1 MQMEKLDVQIQPKLK
16 KIALYT
22 LIFMALLHG
31 YRYVSLGFSHDSLAF
46 AWQPDLEWQISLGR
60 YMQPFYWWIIRGR
73 IAAPFIVGVLSYGY
87 MVGSVYGVASLLD
100 LKAKTTLFL
109 LSGLMCGSL
118 AFVALDATY
127 SHTADVYMLALMLNI
142 AAAWLCLRGKRR
154 VPSVLAAV
162 VLLVISTGLY
172 QAYLQVFTALTMVW
186 ALLRLLKTDDRA
198 IPEAVA
204 RCAQSFLALMLA
216 MALFFVGYYV
226 VMAVTGVEA
235 VSKANSIGGMK
246 VLSGAALVDM
256 VKTTWKMPLRQLGR
270 LQGRIA
276 PLARM
281 LTAVVLMTGAAATI
295 FTARRSRVSA
305 WQALGMAVLV
315 LLLPFGMNWICLFC
329 GGVVHDLMMYAY
341 IVPLL
346 AALAA
351 NERAWNL
358 ALADEGKQ
366 IGKKTR
372 AAACVLPLAV
382 LTLLFDR
389 GIYANQIY
397 LKKDLEYDATL
408 SVMTRVVDRIEQ
420 VEGYIPGET
429 PVEFLG
435 DILRSQLAMTRP
447 AFAHLGSLT
456 GTEENYAITYAD
468 TFWMYLEDVMGYP
481 IKRFRETKNE
491 EQERVTDD
499 MPCFPDKDSVQ
510 MVDGVVFVK
519 LAAQ

>member
-1 MQMEKLDVQIQPKLK
+1 MEKLDVQIQPKLK

-60 YMQPFYWWIIRGR
+60 YMQPFYWWIVRGR
-73 IAAPFIVGVLSYGY
+73 IGAPFIVGVLSYGY

-100 LKAKTTLFL
+100 LNAKTTLFL
-109 LSGLMCGSL
+109 LAGLMCGSM
-118 AFVALDATY
+118 ALICSDATY
-127 SHTADVYMLALMLNI
+127 VYLTDIYTLALMLNI
-142 AAAWLCLRGKRR
+142 AAAWLCLRGRRR
-154 VPSVLAAV
+154 VPSVLAAA
-162 VLLVISTGLY
+162 VLMVISTGLY

-235 VSKANSIGGMK
+235 VSRENSIGGMK

-256 VKTTWKMPLRQLGR
+256 VKTTWKMPLWQLER

-305 WQALGMAVLV
+305 WQALGMAVLA

-329 GGVVHDLMMYAY
+329 SGAVHDLMRYAY

-435 DILRSQLAMTRP
+435 DIQRSQLAMTRP

-456 GTEENYAITYAD
+456 GTEENYAITHAD

-519 LAAQ
+519 LTAQ

>member
-1 MQMEKLDVQIQPKLK
+1 MEKLDVQIQPKLK

-31 YRYVSLGFSHDSLAF
+31 YRYVSLGFSHDSLTF

-100 LKAKTTLFL
+100 LKAKTSLFL
-109 LSGLMCGSL
+109 LAGLMCGSL
-118 AFVALDATY
+118 AFIALDATY

-142 AAAWLCLRGKRR
+142 AAAWLCLRGRRR

-198 IPEAVA
+198 IPEAAA

-295 FTARRSRVSA
+295 SASVTPAAVSA
-305 WQALGMAVLV
+305 AAMAVSAPVMLESESESPSPPERMRTNTPTETAFSGTSEKYV
-315 LLLPFGMNWICLFC
+315 SASGRESASSIAVPRSTPSAVNIPSVSPSVSSSPSTTQLSPGTANAA
-329 GGVVHDLMMYAY
+329 VVSSSNARIQEMSFF
-341 IVPLL
+341 
-346 AALAA
+346 
-351 NERAWNL
+351 
-358 ALADEGKQ
+358 
-366 IGKKTR
+366 KKR
-372 AAACVLPLAV
+372 
-382 LTLLFDR
+382 LTSR
-389 GIYANQIY
+389 
-397 LKKDLEYDATL
+397 K
-408 SVMTRVVDRIEQ
+408 
-420 VEGYIPGET
+420 
-429 PVEFLG
+429 
-435 DILRSQLAMTRP
+435 
-447 AFAHLGSLT
+447 
-456 GTEENYAITYAD
+456 
-468 TFWMYLEDVMGYP
+468 
-481 IKRFRETKNE
+481 
-491 EQERVTDD
+491 
-499 MPCFPDKDSVQ
+499 
-510 MVDGVVFVK
+510 
-519 LAAQ
+519 

>member
-1 MQMEKLDVQIQPKLK
+1 MEKLDVQIQPKLK

-100 LKAKTTLFL
+100 LKAKTSLFL
-109 LSGLMCGSL
+109 LAGLMCGSL
-118 AFVALDATY
+118 AFIALDATY

-142 AAAWLCLRGKRR
+142 AAAWLCLRGRRR
-154 VPSVLAAV
+154 VPSVLAAA

-198 IPEAVA
+198 IPEAAA

-235 VSKANSIGGMK
+235 VSRENSIGGMK

-256 VKTTWKMPLRQLGR
+256 VKTTWKMPLWKLKR

-329 GGVVHDLMMYAY
+329 SGAVHDLMMYAY

-389 GIYANQIY
+389 GIYANQMY

-435 DILRSQLAMTRP
+435 DIQRSQLAMTRP

-456 GTEENYAITYAD
+456 GTEENYAITYGD

>member
-1 MQMEKLDVQIQPKLK
+1 
-16 KIALYT
+16 
-22 LIFMALLHG
+22 
-31 YRYVSLGFSHDSLAF
+31 
-46 AWQPDLEWQISLGR
+46 
-60 YMQPFYWWIIRGR
+60 MQPFYWWIIRGR

-100 LKAKTTLFL
+100 LKAKTSLFL
-109 LSGLMCGSL
+109 LAGLMCGSL
-118 AFVALDATY
+118 AFIALDATY

-142 AAAWLCLRGKRR
+142 AAAWLCLRGRRR

-198 IPEAVA
+198 IPEAAA

-295 FTARRSRVSA
+295 FTARRSRISA
-305 WQALGMAVLV
+305 WQALGMAVLA
-315 LLLPFGMNWICLFC
+315 LLLAFGMNWICLFC
-329 GGVVHDLMMYAY
+329 SGVVHDLMMYAY

-397 LKKDLEYDATL
+397 LKKDLEYDTTL

-435 DILRSQLAMTRP
+435 DIQRSKLAMTRP
-447 AFAHLGSLT
+447 AFAHLDSLT
-456 GTEENYAITYAD
+456 GTEENYAITYGD

>member
-1 MQMEKLDVQIQPKLK
+1 MEKLDVQIQPKLK

-109 LSGLMCGSL
+109 LAGLMCGSL
-118 AFVALDATY
+118 AFIALDATY

-142 AAAWLCLRGKRR
+142 AAAWLCLRGRRR
-154 VPSVLAAV
+154 VPSVLAAA
-162 VLLVISTGLY
+162 VLMVISTGLY

-235 VSKANSIGGMK
+235 VSRENSIGGMK

-256 VKTTWKMPLRQLGR
+256 VKTTWKMPLWQLER

-329 GGVVHDLMMYAY
+329 SGAVHDLMRYAY

-435 DILRSQLAMTRP
+435 DILRSQLTMTRP

>member
-1 MQMEKLDVQIQPKLK
+1 MEKLDVQIQPKLK

-46 AWQPDLEWQISLGR
+46 AWQPDLKWQISLGR

-73 IAAPFIVGVLSYGY
+73 IGAPFIVGVLSYGY
-87 MVGSVYGVASLLD
+87 MVGSVYGVASLLG

-109 LSGLMCGSL
+109 LAGLMCGSL
-118 AFVALDATY
+118 ALICSDATY
-127 SHTADVYMLALMLNI
+127 VYLTDIYTLALMLNI
-142 AAAWLCLRGKRR
+142 AAAWLCLRGRRR
-154 VPSVLAAV
+154 VPSVLAAA
-162 VLLVISTGLY
+162 VLLAISTGLY

-186 ALLRLLKTDDRA
+186 ALLRLLEADDRA
-198 IPEAVA
+198 MPEAAA
-204 RCAQSFLALMLA
+204 RCAQSVLALLLA
-216 MALFFVGYYV
+216 MALFFVGYRV
-226 VMAVTGVEA
+226 VLAVTGVEA
-235 VSKANSIGGMK
+235 VSETNSIGGLK
-246 VLSGAALVDM
+246 TLSGTALAEL
-256 VKTTWKMPLRQLGR
+256 VKTTWLMPLRQLGR

-281 LTAVVLMTGAAATI
+281 LTAVVLMTGAAATV
-295 FTARRSRVSA
+295 FTARCRRVSA
-305 WQALGMAVLV
+305 WQALGMLVLA
-315 LLLPFGMNWICLFC
+315 LLLPFGVNWICLFC

-341 IVPLL
+341 IVPML

-397 LKKDLEYDATL
+397 LKKNLEYDATL

-420 VEGYIPGET
+420 VEGYVPGET
-429 PVEFLG
+429 PVKFLG
-435 DILRSQLAMTRP
+435 NIQWSQLAMKRP
-447 AFAHLGSLT
+447 AFASLGGLT
-456 GTEENYAITYAD
+456 GTGENYAITYED

-481 IKRFRETKNE
+481 IRRFKEARNE
-491 EQERVTDD
+491 EQWRVTGD

-519 LAAQ
+519 LTVQ

>member
-1 MQMEKLDVQIQPKLK
+1 MEKLDVQIQPKLK

-100 LKAKTTLFL
+100 LKAKTSLFL
-109 LSGLMCGSL
+109 LAGLMCGSL
-118 AFVALDATY
+118 AFIALDATY

-154 VPSVLAAV
+154 VPSVLAAA

-172 QAYLQVFTALTMVW
+172 QAYLQVFTALTMAW

-235 VSKANSIGGMK
+235 VSRENSIGGMK

-256 VKTTWKMPLRQLGR
+256 VKTTWKMPLWQLGR

-329 GGVVHDLMMYAY
+329 SGAVHDLMMYAY

-389 GIYANQIY
+389 GIYANQMY

-435 DILRSQLAMTRP
+435 DIQRSQLAMTRP

>member
-1 MQMEKLDVQIQPKLK
+1 MERLDVQIQPKLK

-109 LSGLMCGSL
+109 LAGLMCGSL
-118 AFVALDATY
+118 AFIALDATY

-154 VPSVLAAV
+154 VPSVLAAA

>member
-1 MQMEKLDVQIQPKLK
+1 MEKLDVQIQPKLK

-73 IAAPFIVGVLSYGY
+73 IGAPFIVGVLSYGY

-100 LKAKTTLFL
+100 LKAKTSLFL
-109 LSGLMCGSL
+109 LAGLMCGSL
-118 AFVALDATY
+118 AFIALDATY

-142 AAAWLCLRGKRR
+142 AAAWLCLRGRRR
-154 VPSVLAAV
+154 VPSVLAAA

-186 ALLRLLKTDDRA
+186 ALLRLLKTDGRA
-198 IPEAVA
+198 IPEAAA

-305 WQALGMAVLV
+305 WQALGMAVLA

-358 ALADEGKQ
+358 ALANKGKQ

-389 GIYANQIY
+389 GIYANQMY

-435 DILRSQLAMTRP
+435 DIQRSQLAMTRP

-456 GTEENYAITYAD
+456 GTEENYAITYGD

>member
-1 MQMEKLDVQIQPKLK
+1 MEKLDVQIQPKLK

-100 LKAKTTLFL
+100 LKAKTSLFL
-109 LSGLMCGSL
+109 LAGLMCGSL
-118 AFVALDATY
+118 AFIALDATY

-142 AAAWLCLRGKRR
+142 AAAWLCLRGRRR
-154 VPSVLAAV
+154 VPSVLAAA

-186 ALLRLLKTDDRA
+186 ALLRLLEADDRA
-198 IPEAVA
+198 IPEVVA

-305 WQALGMAVLV
+305 WQALGMAVLA

-358 ALADEGKQ
+358 ALADEEKQ

-397 LKKDLEYDATL
+397 LKKDLEYDTTL

-435 DILRSQLAMTRP
+435 DIQRSKLAMTRP

-456 GTEENYAITYAD
+456 GTEENYAITYGD

>member
-1 MQMEKLDVQIQPKLK
+1 MEKLDVQIQPKLK

-100 LKAKTTLFL
+100 LKVKTTLFL
-109 LSGLMCGSL
+109 LAGLMCGSL
-118 AFVALDATY
+118 AFIALDATY
-127 SHTADVYMLALMLNI
+127 SHTVDVYMLALMLNI

-281 LTAVVLMTGAAATI
+281 LTVVVLMTGAAATI

-329 GGVVHDLMMYAY
+329 SGAVHDLMMYAY

-397 LKKDLEYDATL
+397 LKKDLEYDTTL

-435 DILRSQLAMTRP
+435 DIQRSQLAMTRP
-447 AFAHLGSLT
+447 AFAHLGGLT
-456 GTEENYAITYAD
+456 GTEENYAITYGD

>member
-1 MQMEKLDVQIQPKLK
+1 MEKLDVQIQPKLK

-100 LKAKTTLFL
+100 LKAKTSLFL
-109 LSGLMCGSL
+109 LAGLMCGSL
-118 AFVALDATY
+118 AFIALDATY

-142 AAAWLCLRGKRR
+142 AAAWLCLRGRRR

-198 IPEAVA
+198 IPEAAA

-276 PLARM
+276 PLA
-281 LTAVVLMTGAAATI
+281 
-295 FTARRSRVSA
+295 
-305 WQALGMAVLV
+305 

-397 LKKDLEYDATL
+397 LKKDLEYDTTL

-429 PVEFLG
+429 PVKFLG
-435 DILRSQLAMTRP
+435 DIQRSKLAMTRP
-447 AFAHLGSLT
+447 AFAHLDSLT
-456 GTEENYAITYAD
+456 GTEENYAITYGD

-491 EQERVTDD
+491 GQERVTDD

>member
-1 MQMEKLDVQIQPKLK
+1 MEKLDVQIQPKLK

-100 LKAKTTLFL
+100 LKAKTSLFL
-109 LSGLMCGSL
+109 LAGLMCGSL
-118 AFVALDATY
+118 AFIALDATY
-127 SHTADVYMLALMLNI
+127 SHTADVYMLALTLNI
-142 AAAWLCLRGKRR
+142 AAAWLCLRGRRR

-198 IPEAVA
+198 IPEAAA

-305 WQALGMAVLV
+305 WQALGMAVLA

-358 ALADEGKQ
+358 ALANKGKQ

-397 LKKDLEYDATL
+397 LKKDLEYDTTL

-435 DILRSQLAMTRP
+435 DIQRSQLAMTRP
-447 AFAHLGSLT
+447 AFAHLDSLT
-456 GTEENYAITYAD
+456 GTEENYAITYGD

-519 LAAQ
+519 LTTQ

>member
-109 LSGLMCGSL
+109 LAGLMCGSL
-118 AFVALDATY
+118 AFIALDATY

-142 AAAWLCLRGKRR
+142 AAAWLCLRGRRR

-235 VSKANSIGGMK
+235 VSKVNSIGGMK

-305 WQALGMAVLV
+305 WQALGMAVLA

-397 LKKDLEYDATL
+397 LKKDLEYDTTL

-435 DILRSQLAMTRP
+435 DIQRSQLAMTRP

-456 GTEENYAITYAD
+456 GTEENYAITYGD

>member
-1 MQMEKLDVQIQPKLK
+1 MEKLDVQIQPKLK

-109 LSGLMCGSL
+109 LAGLMCGSL
-118 AFVALDATY
+118 AFIALDATY

-510 MVDGVVFVK
+510 IVDGVVFVK

>member
-1 MQMEKLDVQIQPKLK
+1 MEKLDVQIQPKLK

-109 LSGLMCGSL
+109 LAGLMCGSL
-118 AFVALDATY
+118 AFIALDATY

-142 AAAWLCLRGKRR
+142 AAAWLCLRGRRR

-435 DILRSQLAMTRP
+435 DILRSQLTMTRP

>member
-1 MQMEKLDVQIQPKLK
+1 MEKLDVQIQPKLK

-60 YMQPFYWWIIRGR
+60 YMQPFYWWIVRGR
-73 IAAPFIVGVLSYGY
+73 IGAPFIVGVLSYGY

-100 LKAKTTLFL
+100 LKAKTSLFL
-109 LSGLMCGSL
+109 LAGLMCGSL
-118 AFVALDATY
+118 AFIALDATY

-142 AAAWLCLRGKRR
+142 AAAWLCLRGRRR

-198 IPEAVA
+198 IPEAAA

-305 WQALGMAVLV
+305 WQALGMAVLA

-329 GGVVHDLMMYAY
+329 SGAVHDLMMYAY

-358 ALADEGKQ
+358 ALADEEKQ

-397 LKKDLEYDATL
+397 LKKDLEYDTTL

-456 GTEENYAITYAD
+456 GTEENYAITYGD

-491 EQERVTDD
+491 EQERVTGD

>member
-1 MQMEKLDVQIQPKLK
+1 MEKLDVQIQPKLK

-100 LKAKTTLFL
+100 LKAKTSLFL
-109 LSGLMCGSL
+109 LAGLMCGSL
-118 AFVALDATY
+118 AFIALDATY

>member
-1 MQMEKLDVQIQPKLK
+1 MEKLDVQIQPKLK

-22 LIFMALLHG
+22 LIFMVLLHG

-109 LSGLMCGSL
+109 LAGLMCGSL
-118 AFVALDATY
+118 AFIALDATY

-142 AAAWLCLRGKRR
+142 AAAWLCLRGRRR

-235 VSKANSIGGMK
+235 VSRENSIGGMK

-256 VKTTWKMPLRQLGR
+256 VKTTWKMPLWQLER

-329 GGVVHDLMMYAY
+329 SGAVHDLMMYAY

-397 LKKDLEYDATL
+397 LKKDLEYDTTL

-435 DILRSQLAMTRP
+435 DIQRSKLAMTRP
-447 AFAHLGSLT
+447 AFAHLDSLT
-456 GTEENYAITYAD
+456 GTEENYAITYGD

>member
-1 MQMEKLDVQIQPKLK
+1 MEKLDVQIQPKLK

-109 LSGLMCGSL
+109 LAGLMCGSL
-118 AFVALDATY
+118 AFIALDATY

-447 AFAHLGSLT
+447 AFAHLGGLT
-456 GTEENYAITYAD
+456 GTEENYAITYGD

>member
-1 MQMEKLDVQIQPKLK
+1 MEKLDVQIQPKLK

-100 LKAKTTLFL
+100 LKAKTSLFL
-109 LSGLMCGSL
+109 LAGLMCGSL
-118 AFVALDATY
+118 AFIALDATY

-142 AAAWLCLRGKRR
+142 AAAWLCLRGRRR

-305 WQALGMAVLV
+305 WQALGMAVLA

-329 GGVVHDLMMYAY
+329 SGAVHDLMMYAY

-358 ALADEGKQ
+358 ALANEGKQ

-389 GIYANQIY
+389 GIYANQMY
-397 LKKDLEYDATL
+397 LKKDLEYDTTL

-435 DILRSQLAMTRP
+435 DIQRSKLAMTRP

-456 GTEENYAITYAD
+456 GTEENYAITYGD

>member
-1 MQMEKLDVQIQPKLK
+1 MEKLDVQIQPKLK

-109 LSGLMCGSL
+109 LAGLMCGSL
-118 AFVALDATY
+118 AFIALDATY

-142 AAAWLCLRGKRR
+142 AAAWLCLRGRRR
-154 VPSVLAAV
+154 VPSVLAAA

-216 MALFFVGYYV
+216 MALFFVGYCV

-305 WQALGMAVLV
+305 WQALGMAVLA

-329 GGVVHDLMMYAY
+329 SGAVHDLMMYAY

-389 GIYANQIY
+389 GIYANQMY

-435 DILRSQLAMTRP
+435 DIQRSQLAMTRP
-447 AFAHLGSLT
+447 AFAHLGGLT
-456 GTEENYAITYAD
+456 GTEENYAITYGD

-519 LAAQ
+519 LTAQ

>member
-1 MQMEKLDVQIQPKLK
+1 MEKLDVQIQPKLK

-100 LKAKTTLFL
+100 LKAKTSLFL
-109 LSGLMCGSL
+109 LAGLMCGSL
-118 AFVALDATY
+118 AFIALDATY

-142 AAAWLCLRGKRR
+142 AAAWLCLRGRRR

-198 IPEAVA
+198 IPEAAA

-329 GGVVHDLMMYAY
+329 SGVVHDLMMYAY

-397 LKKDLEYDATL
+397 LKKDLEYDTTL

-435 DILRSQLAMTRP
+435 DIQRSQLAMTRP
-447 AFAHLGSLT
+447 AFAHLDSLT
-456 GTEENYAITYAD
+456 GTEENYAITYGD

>member
-1 MQMEKLDVQIQPKLK
+1 MEKLDVQIQPKLK

-22 LIFMALLHG
+22 LIFMVLLHG

-100 LKAKTTLFL
+100 LKAKTSLFL
-109 LSGLMCGSL
+109 LAGLMCGSL
-118 AFVALDATY
+118 AFIALDATY
-127 SHTADVYMLALMLNI
+127 SHTADVYMLALTLNI
-142 AAAWLCLRGKRR
+142 AAAWLCLRGRRR

-198 IPEAVA
+198 IPEAAA

-305 WQALGMAVLV
+305 WQALGMAVLA

-397 LKKDLEYDATL
+397 LKKDLEYDTTL
-408 SVMTRVVDRIEQ
+408 SVMTRVVDHIEQ

-429 PVEFLG
+429 PVKFLG
-435 DILRSQLAMTRP
+435 DIQRSQLAMTRP

-456 GTEENYAITYAD
+456 GTEENYAITYGD

-519 LAAQ
+519 LTAQ

>member
-1 MQMEKLDVQIQPKLK
+1 MEKLDVQIQPKLK

-22 LIFMALLHG
+22 LIFMVLLHG

-100 LKAKTTLFL
+100 LKAKTSLFL
-109 LSGLMCGSL
+109 LAGLMCGSL
-118 AFVALDATY
+118 AFIALDATY

-142 AAAWLCLRGKRR
+142 AAAWLCLRGRRR

-198 IPEAVA
+198 ILEAVA

-281 LTAVVLMTGAAATI
+281 LTAVVLMT
-295 FTARRSRVSA
+295 
-305 WQALGMAVLV
+305 
-315 LLLPFGMNWICLFC
+315 
-329 GGVVHDLMMYAY
+329 
-341 IVPLL
+341 
-346 AALAA
+346 
-351 NERAWNL
+351 
-358 ALADEGKQ
+358 
-366 IGKKTR
+366 R

-389 GIYANQIY
+389 GIYANQMY

-429 PVEFLG
+429 PVKFLG
-435 DILRSQLAMTRP
+435 DIQRSKLAMTRP

-456 GTEENYAITYAD
+456 GTEENYAITYGD

-519 LAAQ
+519 LTAQ

>member
-1 MQMEKLDVQIQPKLK
+1 MEKLDVQIQPKLK

-100 LKAKTTLFL
+100 LKAKTSLFL
-109 LSGLMCGSL
+109 LAGLMCGSL
-118 AFVALDATY
+118 AFIALDATY

-142 AAAWLCLRGKRR
+142 AAAWLCLRGRRR

-198 IPEAVA
+198 IPEAAA

-235 VSKANSIGGMK
+235 VSRENSIGGMK

-256 VKTTWKMPLRQLGR
+256 VKTTWKMPLWKLKR

-281 LTAVVLMTGAAATI
+281 LTAVVLMTGASATI

-329 GGVVHDLMMYAY
+329 SGAVHDLMMYAY

-358 ALADEGKQ
+358 ALANKGKQ

-435 DILRSQLAMTRP
+435 DIQRSQLAMTRP

-456 GTEENYAITYAD
+456 GTEENYAITYGD

>member
-1 MQMEKLDVQIQPKLK
+1 MEKLDVQIQPKLK

-109 LSGLMCGSL
+109 LAGLMCGSL
-118 AFVALDATY
+118 AFIALDATY

-456 GTEENYAITYAD
+456 GTEENYAITYGD

>member
-1 MQMEKLDVQIQPKLK
+1 MEKLDVQIQPKLK

-100 LKAKTTLFL
+100 LKAKTSLFL
-109 LSGLMCGSL
+109 LAGLMCGSL
-118 AFVALDATY
+118 AFIALDATY

-142 AAAWLCLRGKRR
+142 AAAWLCLRGRRR
-154 VPSVLAAV
+154 VPSVLAAA
-162 VLLVISTGLY
+162 VLMVISTGLY

-198 IPEAVA
+198 IPEAAA

-329 GGVVHDLMMYAY
+329 SGAVHDLMMYAY

-389 GIYANQIY
+389 GIYANQMY

-435 DILRSQLAMTRP
+435 DIQRSQLAMTRP

-456 GTEENYAITYAD
+456 GTEENYAITYGD

-519 LAAQ
+519 LTAQ

>member
-1 MQMEKLDVQIQPKLK
+1 MEKLDVQIQPKLK

-22 LIFMALLHG
+22 LIFMVLLHG

-142 AAAWLCLRGKRR
+142 AAAWLCLRGRRR

-198 IPEAVA
+198 IPEAAA

-295 FTARRSRVSA
+295 FTARRSRISA
-305 WQALGMAVLV
+305 WQALGMAVLA

-397 LKKDLEYDATL
+397 LKKDLEYDTTL

-435 DILRSQLAMTRP
+435 DIQRSKLAMTRP

-456 GTEENYAITYAD
+456 GTEENYAITYGD
-468 TFWMYLEDVMGYP
+468 TFWMYLEDMMGYP

>member
-1 MQMEKLDVQIQPKLK
+1 MEKLDVQIQPKLK

-22 LIFMALLHG
+22 LIFMVLLHG

-60 YMQPFYWWIIRGR
+60 YMQPLYWWIVRGR

-100 LKAKTTLFL
+100 LKAKTSLFL
-109 LSGLMCGSL
+109 LAGLMCGSL
-118 AFVALDATY
+118 AFIALDATY

-142 AAAWLCLRGKRR
+142 AAAWLCLRGRRR

-198 IPEAVA
+198 IPEAAA

-235 VSKANSIGGMK
+235 VSRENSIGGMK

-256 VKTTWKMPLRQLGR
+256 VKTTWKMPLWKLKR

-305 WQALGMAVLV
+305 WQALGMAVLA

-329 GGVVHDLMMYAY
+329 SGAVHDLMMYAY

-358 ALADEGKQ
+358 ALANKGKQ

-389 GIYANQIY
+389 GIYANQMY
-397 LKKDLEYDATL
+397 LKKDLEYDTTL

-435 DILRSQLAMTRP
+435 DIQRSKLAMTRP

-456 GTEENYAITYAD
+456 GTEENYAITYGD

>member
-1 MQMEKLDVQIQPKLK
+1 MEKLDVQIQPKLK

-109 LSGLMCGSL
+109 LAGLMCGSL
-118 AFVALDATY
+118 AFIALDATY

-142 AAAWLCLRGKRR
+142 AAAWLCLRGRRR

-235 VSKANSIGGMK
+235 VSRENSIGGMK

-256 VKTTWKMPLRQLGR
+256 VKTTWKMPLWQLER

-329 GGVVHDLMMYAY
+329 SGAVHDLMMYAY

-397 LKKDLEYDATL
+397 LKKDLEYDTTL

-435 DILRSQLAMTRP
+435 DIQRSKLAMTRP
-447 AFAHLGSLT
+447 AFAHLDSLT
-456 GTEENYAITYAD
+456 GTEENYAITYGD

>member
-1 MQMEKLDVQIQPKLK
+1 MEKLDVQIQPKLK

-100 LKAKTTLFL
+100 LKAKTSLFL
-109 LSGLMCGSL
+109 LAGLMCGSL
-118 AFVALDATY
+118 AFIALDATY

-142 AAAWLCLRGKRR
+142 AAAWLCLRGRRR

-198 IPEAVA
+198 IPEAAA

-305 WQALGMAVLV
+305 WQALGMAVLA

-329 GGVVHDLMMYAY
+329 GGAVHDLMMYAY

-397 LKKDLEYDATL
+397 LKKDLEYDTTL

-435 DILRSQLAMTRP
+435 DIQRSKLAMTRP

-456 GTEENYAITYAD
+456 GTEENYAITYGD

>member
-1 MQMEKLDVQIQPKLK
+1 MEKLDVQIQPKLK

-22 LIFMALLHG
+22 LIFMVLLHG

-87 MVGSVYGVASLLD
+87 MVGSVYGVASLFD
-100 LKAKTTLFL
+100 LKAKTSLFL
-109 LSGLMCGSL
+109 LAGLMCGSL
-118 AFVALDATY
+118 AFIALDATY
-127 SHTADVYMLALMLNI
+127 SHTVDVYMLALMLNI

-235 VSKANSIGGMK
+235 VSRENSIGGMK

-305 WQALGMAVLV
+305 WQALGMAVLA

-329 GGVVHDLMMYAY
+329 SGAVHDLMMYAY

-389 GIYANQIY
+389 GIYANQMY

-435 DILRSQLAMTRP
+435 DIQRSKLAMTRP

-456 GTEENYAITYAD
+456 GTEENYAITYGD

-491 EQERVTDD
+491 EQERVTGD

>member
-1 MQMEKLDVQIQPKLK
+1 MEKLDVQIQPKLK

-22 LIFMALLHG
+22 LIFMVLLHG

-100 LKAKTTLFL
+100 LKAKTSLFL
-109 LSGLMCGSL
+109 LAGLMCGSL
-118 AFVALDATY
+118 AFIALDATY
-127 SHTADVYMLALMLNI
+127 SHTADVYMLALTLNI
-142 AAAWLCLRGKRR
+142 AAAWLCLRGRRR

-198 IPEAVA
+198 IPEAAA

-305 WQALGMAVLV
+305 WQALGMAVL
-315 LLLPFGMNWICLFC
+315 
-329 GGVVHDLMMYAY
+329 
-341 IVPLL
+341 
-346 AALAA
+346 
-351 NERAWNL
+351 
-358 ALADEGKQ
+358 
-366 IGKKTR
+366 
-372 AAACVLPLAV
+372 
-382 LTLLFDR
+382 TLLFDR

-397 LKKDLEYDATL
+397 LKKDLEYDTTL
-408 SVMTRVVDRIEQ
+408 SVMTRVVDHIEQ

-429 PVEFLG
+429 PVKFLG
-435 DILRSQLAMTRP
+435 DIQRSKLAMTRP

-456 GTEENYAITYAD
+456 GTEENYAITYGD

-519 LAAQ
+519 LTAQ

>member
-1 MQMEKLDVQIQPKLK
+1 MEKLDVQIQPKLK

-109 LSGLMCGSL
+109 LAGLMCGSL
-118 AFVALDATY
+118 AFIALDATY

-142 AAAWLCLRGKRR
+142 AAAWLCLRGRRR

-198 IPEAVA
+198 IPEAAA

-235 VSKANSIGGMK
+235 VSRENSIGGMK

-256 VKTTWKMPLRQLGR
+256 VKTTWKMPLWKLKR

-305 WQALGMAVLV
+305 WQALGMAVLA

-329 GGVVHDLMMYAY
+329 SGAVHDLMMYAY

-358 ALADEGKQ
+358 ALANKGKQ

-389 GIYANQIY
+389 GIYANQMY
-397 LKKDLEYDATL
+397 LKKDLEYDTTL

-435 DILRSQLAMTRP
+435 DIQRSKLAMTRP

-456 GTEENYAITYAD
+456 GTEENYAITYGD

>member
-22 LIFMALLHG
+22 LIFMVLLHG

-109 LSGLMCGSL
+109 LAGLMCGSL
-118 AFVALDATY
+118 AFIALDATY

-235 VSKANSIGGMK
+235 VSKVNSIGGMK

-329 GGVVHDLMMYAY
+329 SGAVHDLMMYAY

-389 GIYANQIY
+389 GIYANQMY

-435 DILRSQLAMTRP
+435 DIQRSQLAMTRP

-456 GTEENYAITYAD
+456 GTEENYAITYGD